1 MPISTD
7 PKPSDAI
14 AARNRANAR
23 HSTGPRTAAGKAA
36 GSRNA
41 VTHGLRSSHPL
52 AVGAPAQAAARRVAR
67 GGPHGTA
74 RCRLRRCTGRHVRS
88 PTPCA

>member
-23 HSTGPRTAAGKAA
+23 HSTGPHSAA
-36 GSRNA
+36 GSRDA
-41 VTHGLRSSHPL
+41 VTHGLLSSHPL
-52 AVGAPAQAAARRVAR
+52 ALGAPAQAASRRVAR

-74 RCRLRRCTGRHVRS
+74 RCRLRLGTGRHVRS
-88 PTPCA
+88 TTPCA